1 MHNAYMTPS
10 KTFYNEPTERVTLSI
25 PASLKDRL
33 QRLVK
38 EKGGSMAGLATQ
50 LMIQALA
57 QEKEDVEKLE
67 QLIER
72 VTALEK
78 TRRRSRGPLRR
89 GRVTQKATRP
99 PHKKKVP
106 PDWREILINK
116 PEAILGQSPL
126 KISDRLPA
134 DIPHLVRRQRPA
146 RGLHPVATQPRPQLL
161 PPVTV
166 VQNMR
171 SQ

>member
-78 TRRRSRGPLRR
+78 HVAEAAAPYGGVASPKKQRDPLI
-89 GRVTQKATRP
+89 KKSATRLARDP
-99 PHKKKVP
+99 
-106 PDWREILINK
+106 N
-116 PEAILGQSPL
+116 Q
-126 KISDRLPA
+126 
-134 DIPHLVRRQRPA
+134 QA
-146 RGLHPVATQPRPQLL
+146 RGNPRPK
-161 PPVTV
+161 PA
-166 VQNMR
+166 QN
-171 SQ
+171 Q